1 MTILNCFDDSLSRSS
16 EEMHISF
23 KSMIMET
30 KEALENELAQA
41 GQAYLLQ
48 ALQDIDNQVEDHI
61 GLSKPRKLAF
71 IQQLQSLNLTS
82 TCQKFEAG
90 MKSKVEPSGNIILPV
105 PCSDAA
111 IPYKCLEDP
120 SGLSNEAMLWKE
132 HALELLS
139 KGKVH
144 LSL

>member
-1 MTILNCFDDSLSRSS
+1 MTVLNCFEDSLSRSS

-23 KSMIMET
+23 KSMVMEVQ
-30 KEALENELAQA
+30 EALENELAQA

-48 ALQDIDNQVEDHI
+48 ALQDIDNQVDDHI
-61 GLSKPRKLAF
+61 GLTKPRKLAF

-90 MKSKVEPSGNIILPV
+90 MRSKVEPSENIIQPV
-105 PCSDAA
+105 PSSDAA
-111 IPYKCLEDP
+111 IPYKRLEDP
-120 SGLSNEAMLWKE
+120 SGLSSEAILWKE

-139 KGKVH
+139 KEKVH